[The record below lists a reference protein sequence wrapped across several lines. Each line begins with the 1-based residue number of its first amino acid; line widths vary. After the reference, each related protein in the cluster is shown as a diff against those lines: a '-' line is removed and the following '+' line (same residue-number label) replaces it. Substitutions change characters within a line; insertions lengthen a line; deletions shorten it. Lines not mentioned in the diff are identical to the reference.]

1 MKTIHVLLA
10 GLMASIPL
18 SACSAPSDQGSPTA
32 SPATTPTPAPTMAK
46 HASATGTIEAIDP
59 AARTITIAHGPVPEL
74 EWPAMTMTFQ
84 APDVAL
90 ADFKPGDQVA
100 FDLSVSG
107 MTATVTALKRQ

>member
-1 MKTIHVLLA
+1 MKTIHFLLA

-18 SACSAPSDQGSPTA
+18 SACSAPSDPADPRA
-32 SPATTPTPAPTMAK
+32 SAATTSQVGETMAK

-84 APDVAL
+84 APGIDL
-90 ADFKPGDQVA
+90 ASFKPGDRVA
-100 FDLSVSG
+100 FDLSASG
-107 MTATVTALKRQ
+107 MKATVTTIKHE